1 MEDTPAVV
9 TVEAANTA
17 NDLAAPRFGATSV
30 LATMALEE
38 VIPVFLAAGLDLT
51 ALDAPAVAAS
61 ATARDSIA
69 RLRTA
74 VFIYISCLMQ

>member
-1 MEDTPAVV
+1 
-9 TVEAANTA
+9 
-17 NDLAAPRFGATSV
+17 
-30 LATMALEE
+30 MALEE

>member
-1 MEDTPAVV
+1 ME
-9 TVEAANTA
+9 
-17 NDLAAPRFGATSV
+17 
-30 LATMALEE
+30 LEE

-69 RLRTA
+69 RLRTT